1 MDKRRLTGNMMTV
14 FDYLKG
20 CDRVEGAEVFSV
32 VLEGRTGLDGGRYWE
47 ETSVQYEEL
56 LNGRGRGPVVVHI
69 VSIGYAQAK
78 DGR

>member
-20 CDRVEGAEVFSV
+20 CNRVEGAEVFSV

-47 ETSVQYEEL
+47 EISVQY
-56 LNGRGRGPVVVHI
+56 
-69 VSIGYAQAK
+69 
-78 DGR
+78 